1 MKITTA
7 KQPLRTPCMTPMPSL
22 WRGRQ
27 CDLTPTWT
35 QFAQWYNTATRCL
48 LQNPGNRHT
57 EQCTFS
63 SLLNKAH
70 FSGLAG
76 SPFPEEWQ
84 RRVFFFFFHKL
95 DQNSSSCVPWRVL
108 QRSGCTLGVL
118 AHSLFAFFKK
128 EIILKH
134 KLICIYWRSIHYQ
147 YFCAL

>member
-48 LQNPGNRHT
+48 LQNPGNGHT
-57 EQCTFS
+57 EQCTLS

-84 RRVFFFFFHKL
+84 RRVVFFFFINWIKILLHVYHGEFY
-95 DQNSSSCVPWRVL
+95 R
-108 QRSGCTLGVL
+108 GL
-118 AHSLFAFFKK
+118 AALWECLLTVYLLF
-128 EIILKH
+128 LKRR
-134 KLICIYWRSIHYQ
+134 L
-147 YFCAL
+147 F

>member
-1 MKITTA
+1 MKITTD

-27 CDLTPTWT
+27 YDLTPTWT

-84 RRVFFFFFHKL
+84 RRVFFFFINWIKILLHVYHGEFYR
-95 DQNSSSCVPWRVL
+95 D
-108 QRSGCTLGVL
+108 L
-118 AHSLFAFFKK
+118 AALWECLLTVYLLF
-128 EIILKH
+128 LKRR
-134 KLICIYWRSIHYQ
+134 L
-147 YFCAL
+147 F

>member
-48 LQNPGNRHT
+48 LQNPGNGHT
-57 EQCTFS
+57 EQCTLS

-84 RRVFFFFFHKL
+84 RRVVFFFFINWIKILLHVYHGEFYR
-95 DQNSSSCVPWRVL
+95 D
-108 QRSGCTLGVL
+108 L
-118 AHSLFAFFKK
+118 AALWECLLTVYLLF
-128 EIILKH
+128 LKRR
-134 KLICIYWRSIHYQ
+134 L
-147 YFCAL
+147 F